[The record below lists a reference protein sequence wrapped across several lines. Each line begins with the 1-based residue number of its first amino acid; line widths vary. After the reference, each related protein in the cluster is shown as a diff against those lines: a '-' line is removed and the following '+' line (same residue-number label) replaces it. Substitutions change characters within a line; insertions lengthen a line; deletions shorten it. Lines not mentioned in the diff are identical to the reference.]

1 MNNFQFFP
9 SRLSAAVSS
18 SILSPVKVSAACIL
32 TGIFPLLSFAQ
43 TPTLSNLTV
52 SAVLDG
58 YYQSEDRLM
67 TERVKGFG
75 LGETELAF
83 SASIDDMFFGK
94 LTTVFES
101 HEGESEVNIEE
112 AFVQTLALPNG
123 FTVRAGRFLSD
134 IGYLNNQHLHT
145 DAFTSRPS
153 AYRAFLG
160 GHYFDDG
167 LRVSYI
173 APTDLYWTMGAEV
186 FSGDSLRA
194 EDESGE
200 REFDSTGVYTAFTKI
215 GGDIGIE
222 SSWQLGASFLR
233 NENGL
238 LTPEEHEEGEE
249 GEAHEEESHAHSA
262 GYTGKNTFIADF
274 VYKWAPNGNYKY
286 QHLTLSAEYFRVSD
300 FMVPELEEEHLE
312 EEHHDE
318 GSTND
323 YHQAWYVSGVYQ
335 FSPHWSAG
343 LRYGKLD
350 SQVLHE
356 EHFDKQTLK
365 ETELSVAWHN
375 SHFSTVRV
383 EFSHQSNIGFENA
396 ENDNVITLQYVM
408 ALGAHNAHQF

>member
-1 MNNFQFFP
+1 MKNFQRVSTFVSTDIADCLATINP
-9 SRLSAAVSS
+9 TKVTAAL
-18 SILSPVKVSAACIL
+18 ILSGAL
-32 TGIFPLLSFAQ
+32 PLLSFAQ

-67 TERVKGFG
+67 TERAKGFG

-101 HEGESEVNIEE
+101 HEGETEVNVEE
-112 AFVQTLALPNG
+112 AFIQTMALPNG

-222 SSWQLGASFLR
+222 SSWQLGASYLR

-238 LTPEEHEEGEE
+238 LTPEEHDEEGEE
-249 GEAHEEESHAHSA
+249 AHAHSA
-262 GYTGKNTFIADF
+262 SYTGKNTFVADF

-286 QHLTLSAEYFRVSD
+286 KHLTLSAEYFRVSD
-300 FMVPELEEEHLE
+300 FMVPDLDEEHLSAE
-312 EEHHDE
+312 HDE
-318 GSTND
+318 EGSVND

-335 FSPHWSAG
+335 FSPSWSAG
-343 LRYGKLD
+343 LRYGKLNT
-350 SQVLHE
+350 QVLHE
-356 EHFDKQTLK
+356 EHFDQQTLK

-383 EFSHQSNIGFENA
+383 EFSHQSNIGFDNA

>member
-1 MNNFQFFP
+1 MKNFQFFP
-9 SRLSAAVSS
+9 AVLSAR
-18 SILSPVKVSAACIL
+18 LPMRVSAALVIS
-32 TGIFPLLSFAQ
+32 GFFPLLSHAQ
-43 TPTLSNLTV
+43 TPTLSNPTV

-58 YYQSEDRLM
+58 YYQSDDRLM
-67 TERVKGFG
+67 TERAEGFG

-83 SASIDDMFFGK
+83 SASIDDMFYGK

-101 HEGESEVNIEE
+101 HDGESEVNVEE
-112 AFVQTLALPNG
+112 AFIQTMALPNG
-123 FTVRAGRFLSD
+123 FSVRAGRFLSD
-134 IGYLNNQHLHT
+134 IGYLNNQHLHS
-145 DAFTSRPS
+145 DSFTSRPS

-194 EDESGE
+194 ADEHGE

-222 SSWQLGASFLR
+222 SSWQLGLSYLR
-233 NENGL
+233 NENGQ
-238 LTPEEHEEGEE
+238 LTPEDHDEEELEGEHSE
-249 GEAHEEESHAHSA
+249 DEHDHTHSA
-262 GYTGKNTFIADF
+262 SYTGKNTFVTDF
-274 VYKWAPNGNYKY
+274 VFKWAPNGNYKY

-300 FMVPELEEEHLE
+300 FMTSELHEEHGE
-312 EEHHDE
+312 DDHHDE
-318 GSTND
+318 ADDNIKD

-335 FSPHWSAG
+335 FSPNWSAG

-350 SQVLHE
+350 SQLQHE
-356 EHFDKQTLK
+356 EHFDRQKLK

-375 SHFSTVRV
+375 SHFSTVRL
-383 EFSHQSNIGFENA
+383 EFSHQSNTGFESA
-396 ENDNVITLQYVM
+396 QNDNVLTLQYVM
-408 ALGAHNAHQF
+408 TLGAHNAHQF